1 MRMILSFVSALTIA
15 AGAVLAGQA
24 DSTTTV
30 PATGGDI
37 VVTPLMRMSV
47 QVEHAGKVIHVD
59 PSSVGAAQAKP
70 GDLILVTDVHRDTLD
85 IDQITKIRKPGAPVV
100 MPAAVA
106 KMAGG
111 KIAAPTNVIA
121 NGETVKVGDITIEA
135 VPAYNASGRGPK
147 PGGEPYFPK
156 GRGNGY
162 IVTVGGKR
170 LFFAGN
176 TECTPEIKALK
187 EIEVA
192 FLPIRMPET
201 MQPYDAGECAKVFMP
216 NTVYAYHY
224 EGQKNDEAFFRAVL
238 KPTKMN
244 VKVQIQ

>member
-15 AGAVLAGQA
+15 AGAVLAGQG

-59 PSSVGAAQAKP
+59 PTSVGSAQAKP
-70 GDLILVTDVHRDTLD
+70 GDLILVTDIHRDTYDL
-85 IDQITKIRKPGAPVV
+85 DQITKICKPGAPVV
-100 MPAAVA
+100 MTAAAA

-111 KIAAPTNVIA
+111 KIAAPTNVLA
-121 NGETVKVGDITIEA
+121 NGESVKIGDITIEA

-147 PGGEPYFPK
+147 PGAEPFFPK

-162 IVTVGGKR
+162 VVTIGDKR
-170 LFFAGN
+170 LLFAGN
-176 TECTPEIKALK
+176 TECTPEVKALK
-187 EIEVA
+187 DIEVA

-201 MQPYDAGECAKVFMP
+201 MQPYDAGECAKVFQP
-216 NTVYAYHY
+216 RTVYAYHY

>member
-15 AGAVLAGQA
+15 AGAVVAGQA
-24 DSTTTV
+24 DSITTV

-47 QVEHAGKVIHVD
+47 QIEHAGKVIHVD
-59 PSSVGAAQAKP
+59 PTAIGAAPAKP
-70 GDLILVTDVHRDTLD
+70 GDLILVTDIHRETLD
-85 IDQITKIRKPGAPVV
+85 IDQIAKIRKPGAPVV

-106 KMAGG
+106 KMAGD
-111 KIAAPTNVIA
+111 KIAGPTNVVA

-147 PGGEPYFPK
+147 PGGEAYFPK

-162 IVTVGGKR
+162 VVTIGGKR
-170 LFFAGN
+170 LFFAGK
-176 TECTPEIKALK
+176 TECTPEIKAIK
-187 EIEVA
+187 DIEVA
-192 FLPIRMPET
+192 FLPMQMPET
-201 MQPYDAGECAKVFMP
+201 MQPYEAGECAKVFMP
-216 NTVYAYHY
+216 KTVYAYHY
-224 EGQKNDEAFFRAVL
+224 DGHKNDEAFFRAVL
-238 KPTKMN
+238 KPTPIN